1 MTSPPNR
8 LLQER
13 RLGAGALSLILL
25 GQCIAAVLPLVF
37 FRCTMVRSKWSSSI
51 FHEPVG
57 DGRQRDIFPIPSLDA
72 GGLKRQHVCRA
83 VSRRLNRRAHVAER
97 VNRAIR
103 SLNSLY
109 FGKGSFEDNTA
120 TSLADMPLNQRLT
133 VEGIIDAVK
142 YLGPPPD
149 ACDPGSQKAL
159 RVAASA
165 YYEPEVGIGDVV
177 PLQFSQLSLPSVGTA
192 GVDLVSA
199 VDESIRDVVVDFE
212 NRMLQDEDTWT
223 CISRDAAHLKPYSD
237 PSLHDRSKYLEFL
250 RLLFDRGILSFSR
263 HCRGRVGAFTVSK
276 KDKIV
281 DGVVKKRQR
290 LVLDCRQTN
299 LLFKPSPHTELG
311 SLASL
316 AELTLQPSQQLY
328 ISGADIQDCFYAVH
342 IPETMMR
349 YFCLEF
355 DISSEEV
362 RTVTGGSI
370 SDVGGPISP
379 CINVLPMGFSWS
391 FFLVQHIHQSAVLRS
406 LSISEQDLFLDGR
419 PPPHISSSGI
429 YSMPYC
435 DNIPLVPI
443 SLLATKGNRGLFPSW
458 LVRGLPF
465 TRRKMQAHCLIL
477 WAVLW
482 MGTLV
487 GSV

>member
-1 MTSPPNR
+1 M
-8 LLQER
+8 
-13 RLGAGALSLILL
+13 
-25 GQCIAAVLPLVF
+25 
-37 FRCTMVRSKWSSSI
+37 
-51 FHEPVG
+51 
-57 DGRQRDIFPIPSLDA
+57 
-72 GGLKRQHVCRA
+72 
-83 VSRRLNRRAHVAER
+83 
-97 VNRAIR
+97 
-103 SLNSLY
+103 
-109 FGKGSFEDNTA
+109 
-120 TSLADMPLNQRLT
+120 
-133 VEGIIDAVK
+133 
-142 YLGPPPD
+142 
-149 ACDPGSQKAL
+149 
-159 RVAASA
+159 
-165 YYEPEVGIGDVV
+165 
-177 PLQFSQLSLPSVGTA
+177 
-192 GVDLVSA
+192 SA

-362 RTVTGGSI
+362 RTVTGGSF

-391 FFLVQHIHQSAVLRS
+391 FFLVQHIHQSAVTS
-406 LSISEQDLFLDGR
+406 
-419 PPPHISSSGI
+419 
-429 YSMPYC
+429 
-435 DNIPLVPI
+435 
-443 SLLATKGNRGLFPSW
+443 
-458 LVRGLPF
+458 
-465 TRRKMQAHCLIL
+465 
-477 WAVLW
+477 
-482 MGTLV
+482 
-487 GSV
+487 